1 MKNDLKVVVPIFLIT
16 VIFFS
21 SIMLYRTTVI
31 DPQLDEE
38 YAKIYGL
45 NEEGDEW

>member
-1 MKNDLKVVVPIFLIT
+1 MKNDLKVVVTIFLFT

-31 DPQLDEE
+31 DPQLDAE
-38 YAKIYGL
+38 YAEIYGL